1 MPLPTRDEQVEQ
13 DRASHVFIHQ
23 HELAR
28 RALGQLRDSVEPHQ
42 WNQDQEVY
50 TSKLNSI
57 HGSMRQALRLLIHR
71 CDRSTWNLT
80 RFIQI
85 GIIRSPRVQ
94 HTKLVT
100 QNIAKRNSYFFPTS
114 NVGLRMLERLRWE
127 RQRAQV
133 RDYRWQTLTHAFMGS

>member
-100 QNIAKRNSYFFPTS
+100 QNIAKRNSYYFPIPR
-114 NVGLRMLERLRWE
+114 VIRGLIQLLLYLEGPI
-127 RQRAQV
+127 QV
-133 RDYRWQTLTHAFMGS
+133 QEQL